1 MPRLAKDNPPRFFS
15 QQVLE
20 ARRFYLDLRP
30 TPSRDITVV
39 SGGWERCAPDYRISR
54 KTFPYYGLE
63 YVAGGKGRLNLS
75 GGEHS
80 LSAGAV
86 YAYGPHILHEIESD
100 PSDRLS
106 KYFANFVGKRAGQLL
121 RAHGLAP
128 GQFRTV
134 TLGDDVQKAF
144 EDLLRAGQRTHGNT
158 PKLAAL
164 NLEILLLTIAD
175 AGGTPHAKVQRA
187 FMTYARCRQFIEQH
201 FMEIATLE
209 SAAVA
214 CHVDVSYLCRLF
226 TRFARQSPYVF
237 LQRLKMNHAA
247 AMLESGR
254 LLVREVADLLG
265 MDAFH
270 FSRAFKRIHGLSPS
284 AFANERMRLPE
295 RKA

>member
-1 MPRLAKDNPPRFFS
+1 MPRLINDKPPRFFS
-15 QQVLE
+15 NQVLE

-30 TPSRDITVV
+30 KPSQDITVV

-54 KTFPYYGLE
+54 KTFPYFGLE
-63 YVAGGKGRLNLS
+63 YVAGGKGRVRLGDKEYPL
-75 GGEHS
+75 GP
-80 LSAGAV
+80 GAV
-86 YAYGPHILHEIESD
+86 FAYGTHVSHEIESD
-100 PSDRLS
+100 AQDRLS

-128 GQFRTV
+128 GQLRTV

-158 PKLAAL
+158 AKLAAL
-164 NLEILLLTIAD
+164 NLEILLLTVAD
-175 AGGTPHAKVQRA
+175 ASGTSQAKVQRA
-187 FMTYARCRQFIEQH
+187 FTTYARCRQFIEQH

-209 SAAVA
+209 SAAA
-214 CHVDVSYLCRLF
+214 SCHVDVSYLCRLF
-226 TRFARQSPYVF
+226 TRFARQPPYVF

-247 AMLESGR
+247 ALLESGK

-284 AFANERMRLPE
+284 AFANERIRLPE
-295 RKA
+295 R